1 MASNAKRPR
10 KACPKCNAVFSDR
23 HARRHL
29 LECNVRFCDI
39 GTATNTEP
47 KCYEFSNDNDI
58 SDEEPEFNFD
68 LMKKWKN
75 MSSTSCNNL
84 EDEDIEAYF
93 DASSDIDDFSEL
105 SDSYSYIDYENGE
118 SVNKESN
125 IDSEIAQ
132 KTHWFCKLL
141 LLWQCTY

>member
-23 HARRHL
+23 HARRQL
-29 LECNVRFCDI
+29 LECNVIFYYI
-39 GTATNTEP
+39 GTATNTVP
-47 KCYEFSNDNDI
+47 KSYEFSNDNDI

-68 LMKKWKN
+68 LMKKWKD
-75 MSSTSCNNL
+75 MSSKSCNNL

-105 SDSYSYIDYENGE
+105 SDSYSDIDFEND
-118 SVNKESN
+118 K
-125 IDSEIAQ
+125 
-132 KTHWFCKLL
+132 C
-141 LLWQCTY
+141 